1 MLRGIH
7 KLCDK
12 GLWEEAQK
20 LLNDNTSE
28 GKSAREALSQPGGY
42 GEWTALHLTCKRNP
56 PVKIVETICDLSPV
70 SIETF
75 DLYTK
80 LPLHYA
86 VEDGA
91 STKVIQAL
99 VNACP
104 ESITGI
110 DANCCTPLH
119 LSMKTS
125 TRDASLSEEQVRPFP
140 TVDEIN
146 LLLDDEG
153 AVIWTADD
161 NGYIPLH
168 YAACNLHKCDISALR
183 KLIGV
188 DVKSIVAQDDEG
200 MTALHLALLK
210 SNEVPISVNHVQAL
224 LGIST
229 DNKEMVGDEY
239 DVSTMLDHRDRLPI
253 HCACHNFELI
263 PIDVF
268 QLLLERCPSGAST
281 TSNDGGYPLEIIES
295 SRAQILNPEELDDFN
310 QKSDLIF
317 AYHTDLEHFCTEDRL
332 HRIASRIVDEL
343 TMKQDEL
350 SDVSLSLWIWMCT
363 FPDIDDPTMK
373 YPKTVRSILD
383 TLSDHQSKK
392 FLASI
397 ETLTEDGKSVPLKEL
412 ASNACREVLLPYLR
426 FVDRYELMTGPAN
439 IVRTKSSITIRALD
453 TYEYDTKFWET
464 VQIKFFFDKQE
475 FLQESMVHNAIKSS
489 MTSNQPQPVCPMVQA
504 FDLDRIGT
512 AEESQQDLDFSRDL
526 LQIDDPV
533 IQSICQAIVY
543 GEPKTMEQNILKNDT
558 RSRTEIKKYLLSIAE
573 CYCNFHENGKINHLL
588 SFVWYCSEM
597 ICSH

>member
-12 GLWEEAQK
+12 GLWEEAQT
-20 LLNDNTSE
+20 LLNDSGSE

-42 GEWTALHLTCKRNP
+42 GEWTALHLACKHNP
-56 PVKIVETICDLSPV
+56 PVQIVQILCDFSPV

-86 VEDGA
+86 VEAGA
-91 STKVIQAL
+91 STKVIKAL

-119 LSMKTS
+119 LSMKAS
-125 TRDASLSEEQVRPFP
+125 TRDASLSDEQVRPFP
-140 TVDEIN
+140 KVDEIK
-146 LLLDDEG
+146 LLLDQEG

-183 KLIGV
+183 KLIDV

-210 SNEVPISVNHVQAL
+210 STEIPISVNHVQAL

-229 DNKEMVGDEY
+229 DNKEMVGEEY
-239 DVSTMLDHRDRLPI
+239 DVSTMLDHKDRLPI

-263 PIDVF
+263 PVEVF

-281 TSNDGGYPLEIIES
+281 ACNDGGFPLEIIES
-295 SRAQILNPEELDDFN
+295 SRSQILDPEELEDFN
-310 QKSDLIF
+310 QKSDLMF
-317 AYHTDLEHFCTEDRL
+317 AYHTDLEHFCTDDRL
-332 HRIASRIVDEL
+332 QRIATRIVDEL
-343 TMKQDEL
+343 TVKQDEL
-350 SDVSLSLWIWMCT
+350 SEVSLSLWIWMCT
-363 FPDIDDPTMK
+363 FPDIDDPAMK

-383 TLSDHQSKK
+383 SLLDHQSKK

-397 ETLTEDGKSVPLKEL
+397 ETLTEEGKSVPLKEL
-412 ASNACREVLLPYLR
+412 ASNSCREVLLPYLR
-426 FVDRYELMTGPAN
+426 FIDRYELMTGPAN
-439 IVRTKSSITIRALD
+439 IVRTRSFITIRALD
-453 TYEYDTKFWET
+453 TYEYDTKFWDT
-464 VQIKFFFDKQE
+464 VQIKLFFDKHE
-475 FLQESMVHNAIKSS
+475 FQQESIVHNAIKSS
-489 MTSNQPQPVCPMVQA
+489 MTSNQPQPVCPMVED

-512 AEESQQDLDFSRDL
+512 AEESPQDLDFSRDL

-533 IQSICQAIVY
+533 VQSMRQAIVY
-543 GEPKTMEQNILKNDT
+543 GEPTIMEQNFRENEM
-558 RSRTEIKKYLLSIAE
+558 RSQTEIKKHLLSIAE
-573 CYCNFHENGKINHLL
+573 CYCNFHENGKIDHC
-588 SFVWYCSEM
+588 SVWFVTSVTKLGL
-597 ICSH
+597 